1 MMSET
6 PKKIYKSRNYERD
19 FLGLFGFWADRDSGN
34 CTAYIRADLV
44 ARMREAL
51 ESIAGL
57 ADTYVVCNPGQCRD
71 CDLLADIGKT
81 ATAALEEVKDE

>member
-1 MMSET
+1 MSEDDIIT
-6 PKKIYKSRNYERD
+6 VLLLRVKELLQETNK
-19 FLGLFGFWADRDSGN
+19 
-34 CTAYIRADLV
+34 
-44 ARMREAL
+44 MREAL

-81 ATAALEEVKDE
+81 ATASLEEMNDE

>member
-1 MMSET
+1 MSEA
-6 PKKIYKSRNYERD
+6 PKRLYLRSHASYVDTTWYHELIGSAGTE
-19 FLGLFGFWADRDSGN
+19 
-34 CTAYIRADLV
+34 YIRADLV
-44 ARMREAL
+44 DGMRETL

-81 ATAALEEVKDE
+81 ATAALEAGKVDG

>member
-1 MMSET
+1 MYCDTCVGGYDTEEEAVAAYM
-6 PKKIYKSRNYERD
+6 RLAGMRD
-19 FLGLFGFWADRDSGN
+19 
-34 CTAYIRADLV
+34 
-44 ARMREAL
+44 AL

-81 ATAALEEVKDE
+81 ATAALEEVNDE